1 MIQYPKS
8 LYAKS
13 NSSIGHTGKCFCK
26 NFSLT
31 EGRLNGQN
39 RVTSNWQVKYVV
51 EKEKRRCWKE
61 EIDLGNVK
69 R

>member
-1 MIQYPKS
+1 MIQYPKN

-51 EKEKRRCWKE
+51 EKEKRRC
-61 EIDLGNVK
+61 
-69 R
+69 

>member
-1 MIQYPKS
+1 MIQYPKN
-8 LYAKS
+8 LYVKS
-13 NSSIGHTGKCFCK
+13 NSSVGHTGKCFCK
-26 NFSLT
+26 YCPSA
-31 EGRLNGQN
+31 EERLNDQN
-39 RVTSNWQVKYVV
+39 RVTSNWQIKYFV